1 LTAAACQQPS
11 APSAP
16 ATAEVD
22 HAAEGHKAF
31 ERQEWS
37 VAASHYRMALQK
49 APADLLLHYR
59 LAICASWLDMR
70 DEATTEF
77 EWVVAHTAA
86 SSEEHRV
93 AADWLAGARRSV
105 ARAAVPSSDADAAR
119 DERAGDSGVH
129 GRIVWDEGQGAEPLK
144 RFQVHLYALSLDGT
158 SKGMSFHVRSDREGN
173 YKFEKIPA
181 GLYKMTDNNVGT
193 PKWRLKVEIRAG
205 EDALIDLGPV
215 NSLKARDDFPKPS

>member
-1 LTAAACQQPS
+1 M
-11 APSAP
+11 
-16 ATAEVD
+16 AEVD

-49 APADLLLHYR
+49 SPGDLLLHYR
-59 LAICASWLDMR
+59 LAICASWLDLR

-105 ARAAVPSSDADAAR
+105 ARATATSNDADAR
-119 DERAGDSGVH
+119 DERVGDSGVH
-129 GRIVWDEGQGAEPLK
+129 GRVVWDEGQGAQPLK
-144 RFQVHLYALSLDGT
+144 RFQVHLYAQSPDG
-158 SKGMSFHVRSDREGN
+158 SPKGMSFHIRTDSDGN

-181 GLYKMTDNNVGT
+181 GIYKMTDNNVGA
-193 PKWRLKVEIRAG
+193 PRWRLKVEVRAG
-205 EDALIDLGPV
+205 EDALIDLGPDNSV
-215 NSLKARDDFPKPS
+215 NARDDFPKRS